1 MISDIRHLQ
10 CHAFQRF
17 FCVVS
22 SHSQFQKGAESLP
35 QRRDWQ
41 GHCRHTATEPRAALF
56 HGLFGMMVLLRFGRW
71 TCWNSS
77 SLSRATSSWQQH
89 SSWQAA
95 EKLMLRPQCG
105 SELLNLTSSQTTE
118 VLPSWPTS
126 WFQSVLFRGLV
137 NCKIDLIVW
146 YIYIVDISY
155 LMISC
160 FSGCRVFWVSNSFSN
175 RPIGDPCVGSRKSPW
190 LMACCDPPPS
200 WWGLRGSGRTWMN
213 SNGENSNS
221 PRHITRTSPCASTD
235 PWAFSTTWD
244 VFFDRFV
251 SPSWDEPRID
261 GLTVTNT
268 FEGVVPRGS

>member
-175 RPIGDPCVGSRKSPW
+175 RPIGDPVWDPENRHGWWHAAIPHLPGGGWEAAEELGWIQTARTATRRGISQEQAPVLQRILGRFQRPGMFFSTALSVLVG
-190 LMACCDPPPS
+190 
-200 WWGLRGSGRTWMN
+200 MN
-213 SNGENSNS
+213 PE
-221 PRHITRTSPCASTD
+221 STD
-235 PWAFSTTWD
+235 
-244 VFFDRFV
+244 
-251 SPSWDEPRID
+251 
-261 GLTVTNT
+261 
-268 FEGVVPRGS
+268 